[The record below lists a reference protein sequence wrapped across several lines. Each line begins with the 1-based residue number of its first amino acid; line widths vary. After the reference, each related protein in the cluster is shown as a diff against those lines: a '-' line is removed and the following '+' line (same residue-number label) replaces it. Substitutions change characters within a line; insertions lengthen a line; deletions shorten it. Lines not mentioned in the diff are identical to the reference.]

1 MAKREYLQRADSKQ
15 SIRGYNFSSA
25 FQSIYEDFN
34 FDAALAMVDKDPVA
48 RGALNRYVDR
58 CMIGDMF
65 AIKRDSREYDEE
77 FTRKLQK
84 EYNFRTSVVR
94 KVFLMGKIY
103 KNVFLELIRK
113 GDGSV
118 KEINVLDTTK
128 VGPITKPNGDLL
140 RLREKTPNP
149 ETGEYAE
156 WTADD
161 IVWIKFDD
169 RTQGFAPVDL
179 QSLWE
184 TLLLKDA
191 VREFVGWTW
200 KTGQYRVEYNFKNS
214 TEQDVLDF
222 LAYLKKVE
230 NDFRKP
236 IIRKGEGE
244 SSILRDIKEVD
255 SIDKLLKYL
264 DNQISI
270 AFGVPPI
277 DLGIPDASGRSNADA
292 QTNNFDSTVRS
303 AKTVVEDAFSNDLFP
318 KMNKGNNLW
327 KFGPNDRFVEKQ
339 AYEIVQIMQSMNFSE
354 EAMKEYLSDRGIVF
368 KTKELFK
375 KEPELTQSMNPRS
388 KDLMP
393 SRVGKGTGEANQNQE
408 TITTRED
415 QLKKV

>member
-15 SIRGYNFSSA
+15 SIRGYNFSTA

-65 AIKRDSREYDEE
+65 SIKRDSREYDEE

-94 KVFLMGKIY
+94 KIFLMGKIY

-156 WTADD
+156 WVAND

-184 TLLLKDA
+184 TLLLKDS

-230 NDFRKP
+230 TDFRKP

-244 SSILRDIKEVD
+244 SSILRDMKEVD
-255 SIDKLLKYL
+255 SIEKLLKYL
-264 DNQISI
+264 DNQIAI

-292 QTNNFDSTVRS
+292 QTNNFDATVRS
-303 AKTVVEDAFSNDLFP
+303 AKTIVEDAFSNELFP
-318 KMNKGNNLW
+318 KMNKGNSLW

-339 AYEIVQIMQSMNFSE
+339 AYEIVQIMHSLNFSE
-354 EAMKEYLSDRGIVF
+354 DAMKEYLSDRGIVF
-368 KTKELFK
+368 ATKTLFK
-375 KEPELTQSMNPRS
+375 PQPEMMQSSNPRS
-388 KDLMP
+388 KDMMP
-393 SRVGKGTGEANQNQE
+393 SRLGKGTGQANQNQE
-408 TITTRED
+408 TVTTRED